1 MQEYS
6 KAIRVAVGMGQ
17 PFKWCSHC
25 HGSLAPVRSQCS
37 LAGCIDDLAYMELTS
52 PSESLHHLTDIA
64 LVPQPHLQTQLL
76 TSTLQSASVRVH
88 TSPIV
93 LQPDPSIDIQSM
105 SRKRRER
112 SSPLYSP
119 MKLTRSL
126 APKISSDREKQTLQ
140 DTAELEMEENEVQGD
155 EDISDEI
162 ENIFGSLPAN
172 DSDLESEPE
181 YGEDSS
187 GELSD

>member
-64 LVPQPHLQTQLL
+64 LAPQPHLQTQLL
-76 TSTLQSASVRVH
+76 TSTLQSASVHIH

-93 LQPDPSIDIQSM
+93 LQPDPSINIQSM

-119 MKLTRSL
+119 MKLTR
-126 APKISSDREKQTLQ
+126 
-140 DTAELEMEENEVQGD
+140 
-155 EDISDEI
+155 
-162 ENIFGSLPAN
+162 
-172 DSDLESEPE
+172 
-181 YGEDSS
+181 
-187 GELSD
+187 

>member
-1 MQEYS
+1 
-6 KAIRVAVGMGQ
+6 
-17 PFKWCSHC
+17 
-25 HGSLAPVRSQCS
+25 
-37 LAGCIDDLAYMELTS
+37 
-52 PSESLHHLTDIA
+52 
-64 LVPQPHLQTQLL
+64 
-76 TSTLQSASVRVH
+76 
-88 TSPIV
+88 
-93 LQPDPSIDIQSM
+93 
-105 SRKRRER
+105 
-112 SSPLYSP
+112 

-155 EDISDEI
+155 EDINDEI
-162 ENIFGSLPAN
+162 ENIFGPLPAN